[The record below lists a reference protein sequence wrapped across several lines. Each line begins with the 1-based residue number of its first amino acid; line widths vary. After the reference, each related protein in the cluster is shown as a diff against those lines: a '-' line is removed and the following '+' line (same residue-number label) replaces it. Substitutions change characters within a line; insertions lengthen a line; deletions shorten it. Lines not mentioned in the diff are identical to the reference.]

1 MNKKLKTVIL
11 AGGSGTRLWPISTK
25 NFPKQFSINIKN
37 KSLFQLSVERAMNLS
52 TGDLVIS
59 CNADHEFIVLDQLQK
74 INKDFSLI
82 VEPVSRNT
90 LATFCISALT
100 HEAEDILLFLPS
112 DHVIKDIRSFKKSIN
127 KAINASKLDKIVCFG
142 IKPNSPSVNFGY
154 IKSGKGLGEAF
165 EVKGFYEK
173 PNITKARKFIKDNT
187 FFWNSGIFVIKAG
200 FLLKELELHQPALL
214 KKIERLVKEN
224 TDPRHVKLNKSGFE
238 KIKANSFDYGV
249 VEKSKSILM
258 VKADFK
264 WDDLGTW
271 SSYKN
276 YNAKDKNNNLLEGN
290 VIASETKNTFIKSKD
305 KPIIAFGIDNQLI
318 IDSPDA
324 IFVGDLNKTNQIKSL
339 MHKID
344 NSKIDSLKEINLE
357 VRPWGSF
364 ETIYERTG
372 YKVKKIS
379 VKPKQQLSLQ
389 LHNMR
394 SEHWVIVEGR
404 AKVTIGNKTI
414 NLKKNQD
421 CFIPRKTK
429 HSVRNPSSEDLIFI
443 EVQIGEY
450 LGEDDIK
457 RFKDIYN
464 RT

>member
-1 MNKKLKTVIL
+1 VNKKLKTIIL
-11 AGGSGTRLWPISTK
+11 AGGFGTRLWPISTK

-37 KSLFQLSVERAMNLS
+37 KSLFQLSVERIKNLPS
-52 TGDLVIS
+52 GDLIIS
-59 CNADHEFIVLDQLQK
+59 CNADHEFIVLDQLRQ

-90 LATFCISALT
+90 LATFCISALM
-100 HEAEDILLFLPS
+100 HEPEDTLLFLPS
-112 DHVIKDIRSFKKSIN
+112 DHVIQDIRGFKKSIN
-127 KAINASKLDKIVCFG
+127 KAINVSKLDKIVCFG
-142 IKPNSPSVNFGY
+142 IKPNSPAVNFGY
-154 IKSGKGLGEAF
+154 IKSGVKLGEAF
-165 EVKGFYEK
+165 KVQGFYEK
-173 PNITKARKFIKDNT
+173 PNITRAKRFIKDNT

-200 FLLKELELHQPALL
+200 FLVKELELHQPALL
-214 KKIERLVKEN
+214 KKIERLLKKN
-224 TDPRHVKLNKSGFE
+224 TDPKHVRLDTKGFE
-238 KIKANSFDYGV
+238 KIKINSFDYGV
-249 VEKSKSILM
+249 AEKSKSMVM

-271 SSYKN
+271 SSFKN
-276 YNAKDKNNNLLEGN
+276 YNAKDKNNNLLEGD
-290 VIASETKNTFIKSKD
+290 VITAETKNTFIKSKN
-305 KPIIAFGIDNQLI
+305 KPIIAFGIENQVI

-324 IFVGDLNKTNQIKSL
+324 VFVGDINKTDKIKSL
-339 MHKID
+339 MQRID
-344 NSKIDSLKEINLE
+344 NSKIDSLKEINYQ

-372 YKVKKIS
+372 YKVKIIS

-389 LHNMR
+389 LHNKR
-394 SEHWVIVEGR
+394 AEHWIVVQGR
-404 AKVTIGNKTI
+404 AKVTIGSKTI
-414 NLKKNQD
+414 NLRKNQD
-421 CFIPRKTK
+421 CFIPKKTK

-443 EVQIGEY
+443 EVQVGDY

>member
-1 MNKKLKTVIL
+1 VNNKLKTIIL
-11 AGGSGTRLWPISTK
+11 AGGSGTRLWPISTS

-37 KSLFQLSVERAMNLS
+37 KSLFQLSVERTKNLPS
-52 TGDLVIS
+52 NELVVT
-59 CNADHEFIVLDQLQK
+59 CNADHEFLVLEQLRQL
-74 INKDFSLI
+74 NRDFSLI
-82 VEPVSRNT
+82 VEPASRNT
-90 LATFCISALT
+90 LATFCISALI
-100 HEAEDILLFLPS
+100 HEPEDILLFLPS
-112 DHVIKDIRSFKKSIN
+112 DHAIKNLRGFRKSVN
-127 KAINASKLDKIVCFG
+127 KAINSSKLDKIVCFG
-142 IKPNSPSVNFGY
+142 IKPNFPSVNFGY
-154 IKSGKGLGEAF
+154 IERGKRFGEAF

-173 PNITKARKFIKDNT
+173 PNISRARRFLKDNK

-200 FLLKELELHQPALL
+200 FLLKELKLHQSSLL
-214 KKIERLVKEN
+214 KKIERLLKQN
-224 TDPRHVKLNKSGFE
+224 NDPRHIRLNKSGFE
-238 KIKANSFDYGV
+238 KIKANSFDYGI

-276 YNAKDKNNNLLEGN
+276 YNTKGKNNNVLEGDI
-290 VIASETKNTFIKSKD
+290 IAAETKNTFIKSKD
-305 KPIIAFGIDNQLI
+305 KPIISFGIENQVI

-339 MHKID
+339 MRRVA
-344 NSKIDSLKEINLE
+344 NTKIDSLKELNLE

-364 ETIYERTG
+364 ETIYERKG
-372 YKVKKIS
+372 YKVKIIS
-379 VKPKQQLSLQ
+379 VRPKQQLSLQ
-389 LHNMR
+389 LHNQR
-394 SEHWVIVEGR
+394 SEHWIIVEGK
-404 AKVTIGNKTI
+404 ALVTIGSKTI

-429 HSVRNPSSEDLIFI
+429 HSVRNASSEDLIFI
-443 EVQIGEY
+443 EVQVGDY

>member
-1 MNKKLKTVIL
+1 
-11 AGGSGTRLWPISTK
+11 
-25 NFPKQFSINIKN
+25 
-37 KSLFQLSVERAMNLS
+37 
-52 TGDLVIS
+52 
-59 CNADHEFIVLDQLQK
+59 
-74 INKDFSLI
+74 
-82 VEPVSRNT
+82 
-90 LATFCISALT
+90 
-100 HEAEDILLFLPS
+100 
-112 DHVIKDIRSFKKSIN
+112 
-127 KAINASKLDKIVCFG
+127 
-142 IKPNSPSVNFGY
+142 
-154 IKSGKGLGEAF
+154 
-165 EVKGFYEK
+165 
-173 PNITKARKFIKDNT
+173 
-187 FFWNSGIFVIKAG
+187 
-200 FLLKELELHQPALL
+200 
-214 KKIERLVKEN
+214 
-224 TDPRHVKLNKSGFE
+224 
-238 KIKANSFDYGV
+238 
-249 VEKSKSILM
+249 
-258 VKADFK
+258 
-264 WDDLGTW
+264 
-271 SSYKN
+271 
-276 YNAKDKNNNLLEGN
+276 
-290 VIASETKNTFIKSKD
+290 
-305 KPIIAFGIDNQLI
+305 
-318 IDSPDA
+318 
-324 IFVGDLNKTNQIKSL
+324 